1 MWKQGAC
8 LVAIAAV
15 VCACA
20 SGDGGGRAW
29 YKQKSPATAGAAGM
43 GHESAGQSGD
53 RATERPDDRVGSAGS
68 EAGED

>member
-20 SGDGGGRAW
+20 SGDWGGGTW
-29 YKQKSPATAGAAGM
+29 YKQKSPARVGAAGM
-43 GHESAGQSGD
+43 GQESAGQSGD
-53 RATERPDDRVGSAGS
+53 GATERPDGRVGSAGS